1 MWPARVTS
9 EPAPPELDR
18 RAVVEICSAAAL
30 QASRRIVR
38 PLPELGLAVLVVAT
52 RRGPLAVREGCPHLG
67 RSLCDARF
75 GSAAVRCPG
84 HGRTYRLAATGEPTG
99 SRPVVRALRA
109 WVEDGFV
116 KVEIPPSLP

>member
-1 MWPARVTS
+1 MCPAVS
-9 EPAPPELDR
+9 EPATIELTG
-18 RAVVEICSAAAL
+18 RAGVEICSVAAL
-30 QASRRIVR
+30 RASRRIVR
-38 PLPELGLAVLVVAT
+38 PLPELGLTVLVVAT
-52 RRGPLAVREGCPHLG
+52 RRGPLAIRDGCPHLG

-84 HGRTYRLAATGEPTG
+84 HGRTYRLASTDDPTG

-116 KVEIPPSLP
+116 RVEIPPALR